1 MELRVW
7 IEGRVAGT
15 DLGRPSLSILEAPT
29 VPERVLRGA
38 LRDLPHSVSCR
49 RVVEGI
55 PLASSAAGL
64 YLKPP

>member
-38 LRDLPHSVSCR
+38 LRERDSTLCR
-49 RVVEGI
+49 RMVEGE
-55 PLASSAAGL
+55 PLASFARRSINL
-64 YLKPP
+64 